1 MFFAQHCT
9 QYQLQQLYLDYLNN
23 LVVCDVTDQ
32 RYASYFGF
40 TNNETQELLE
50 YYENKG
56 LAALEDAWT
65 EQYNRIISNIE

>member
-1 MFFAQHCT
+1 MCIRDRLTGIQRVAKENIFS
-9 QYQLQQLYLDYLNN
+9 DLNN

-50 YYENKG
+50 YYG
-56 LAALEDAWT
+56 LELNDCLLYT
-65 EQYNRIISNIE
+65 SYN